1 MVSSQGPGCSP
12 RQDPKPR
19 AGKASR
25 ETEGAQFDIGFAT
38 RLRFLSMA
46 ELEAAR
52 ASRYALSLSLA
63 LFVLED
69 RNALREQHDQ
79 DLERCDWEVG
89 NRLAS
94 AIRQGPDVLAR
105 FALGEWALLLP
116 HTGLDGAVAVAER
129 CLERVT
135 GQELRVG
142 GTPVH
147 LNLSA
152 GVSACEPVRR
162 YGAETVS
169 GLLQAAERAQR
180 QSSALG
186 GSRAVGCAVSSPATS
201 AFTPSATEASRARTS

>member
-1 MVSSQGPGCSP
+1 MLTSQGTGGTSPGE
-12 RQDPKPR
+12 PKPR
-19 AGKASR
+19 AAKSPR
-25 ETEGAQFDIGFAT
+25 ETENASVGIGFAT

-52 ASRYALSLSLA
+52 ASRYGLSLSLA

-69 RNALREQHDQ
+69 GDSLRTQRGP

-116 HTGLDGAVAVAER
+116 HTGLDGAVAVVDR

-135 GQELRVG
+135 GQELRIG
-142 GTPVH
+142 GAPVR
-147 LNLSA
+147 LTVSA
-152 GVSACEPVRR
+152 GVSAYEPVRR
-162 YGAETVS
+162 YGVETVG

-180 QSSALG
+180 ESSALG
-186 GSRAVGCAVSSPATS
+186 GSRVVGCAVGSPAASGPATV
-201 AFTPSATEASRARTS
+201 APSAS